1 MGVET
6 VLLALL
12 GLVAVWLVI
21 DAGRERH
28 RLRARVARDERW
40 QAEQR
45 RIARRARTAQVPAA
59 PLSAAAPL
67 SSGAAPDA
75 WRYWPLTLPSAE
87 DGSSGP
93 RL

>member
-1 MGVET
+1 MAVET

-28 RLRARVARDERW
+28 RLAARVARDERW
-40 QAEQR
+40 RAER
-45 RIARRARTAQVPAA
+45 RRTERRAATASAVA
-59 PLSAAAPL
+59 PTSAA
-67 SSGAAPDA
+67 SPDD
-75 WRYWPLTLPSAE
+75 WRYWPLTLPSV
-87 DGSSGP
+87 DDTSRGP

>member
-1 MGVET
+1 MAVET

-12 GLVAVWLVI
+12 GLVALWLVI

-40 QAEQR
+40 QAER
-45 RIARRARTAQVPAA
+45 RRTARRASNT
-59 PLSAAAPL
+59 
-67 SSGAAPDA
+67 PDA
-75 WRYWPLTLPSAE
+75 WRYWPLTLPSVD
-87 DGSSGP
+87 DGSMGP

>member
-45 RIARRARTAQVPAA
+45 RVARRARTTAA
-59 PLSAAAPL
+59 PSA
-67 SSGAAPDA
+67 SPDA
-75 WRYWPLTLPSAE
+75 WRYWPLTLPTAE
-87 DGSSGP
+87 DGSRGP

>member
-1 MGVET
+1 MAVET

-40 QAEQR
+40 QAEH
-45 RIARRARTAQVPAA
+45 RRAARHARAA
-59 PLSAAAPL
+59 
-67 SSGAAPDA
+67 GAGAGAEDA

>member
-1 MGVET
+1 MAVET

-28 RLRARVARDERW
+28 RLAARVARDERW
-40 QAEQR
+40 RAEKR
-45 RIARRARTAQVPAA
+45 RTARRAAS
-59 PLSAAAPL
+59 SAAT
-67 SSGAAPDA
+67 SSASPDD
-75 WRYWPLTLPSAE
+75 WRYWPLTLPSP
-87 DGSSGP
+87 DDVSRGP

>member
-1 MGVET
+1 MAVET

-40 QAEQR
+40 QAER
-45 RIARRARTAQVPAA
+45 RRRDRRARVSAQATA
-59 PLSAAAPL
+59 S
-67 SSGAAPDA
+67 PDA
-75 WRYWPLTLPSAE
+75 WRYWPLTLPSVD

>member
-6 VLLALL
+6 VLLGLL

-40 QAEQR
+40 RAECRRHARAQR
-45 RIARRARTAQVPAA
+45 AQKAQGAQRAPA
-59 PLSAAAPL
+59 S
-67 SSGAAPDA
+67 PDA
-75 WRYWPLTLPSAE
+75 WHYWPLTLPSAE

>member
-1 MGVET
+1 MAVET

-28 RLRARVARDERW
+28 RLAARVARDERW
-40 QAEQR
+40 RAEKR
-45 RIARRARTAQVPAA
+45 RTARRAAS
-59 PLSAAAPL
+59 SAAVSTG
-67 SSGAAPDA
+67 SSSSPDD
-75 WRYWPLTLPSAE
+75 WRYWPLTLPSPDDA
-87 DGSSGP
+87 SRGP

>member
-1 MGVET
+1 MAVET

-12 GLVAVWLVI
+12 GLVAVWLLI

-28 RLRARVARDERW
+28 RLRARVARDERF
-40 QAEQR
+40 QLEHRRAARREA
-45 RIARRARTAQVPAA
+45 RIARTVSPAT
-59 PLSAAAPL
+59 S
-67 SSGAAPDA
+67 PDA
-75 WRYWPLTLPSAE
+75 WRYWPLTLPSVD

>member
-1 MGVET
+1 MAVET

-28 RLRARVARDERW
+28 RLAARVARDERW
-40 QAEQR
+40 RAER
-45 RIARRARTAQVPAA
+45 RRTARRAATTSAVA
-59 PLSAAAPL
+59 PTSAA
-67 SSGAAPDA
+67 SPDD
-75 WRYWPLTLPSAE
+75 WRYWPLTLPSV
-87 DGSSGP
+87 DDTSRGP

>member
-1 MGVET
+1 MAVET

-28 RLRARVARDERW
+28 RLAARVARDERW
-40 QAEQR
+40 RAER
-45 RIARRARTAQVPAA
+45 RRTARRATPTSAVA
-59 PLSAAAPL
+59 PTSAA
-67 SSGAAPDA
+67 SPDD
-75 WRYWPLTLPSAE
+75 WRYWPLTLPSV
-87 DGSSGP
+87 DDTSRGP

>member
-1 MGVET
+1 MAVET

-28 RLRARVARDERW
+28 RLRAR
-40 QAEQR
+40 
-45 RIARRARTAQVPAA
+45 AA
-59 PLSAAAPL
+59 PTA
-67 SSGAAPDA
+67 SSVPTPNS
-75 WRYWPLTLPSAE
+75 WRYWPMTLPSA
-87 DGSSGP
+87 DDTSSGP

>member
-1 MGVET
+1 MAVET

-40 QAEQR
+40 RAEHR
-45 RIARRARTAQVPAA
+45 RRMRGEARDARA
-59 PLSAAAPL
+59 
-67 SSGAAPDA
+67 AAPDA
-75 WRYWPLTLPSAE
+75 WRYWPLTLPSVD
-87 DGSSGP
+87 DGPSGP

>member
-1 MGVET
+1 MAVET

-28 RLRARVARDERW
+28 RLRARVARDEQW
-40 QAEQR
+40 AALR
-45 RIARRARTAQVPAA
+45 RSARRELRAERAV
-59 PLSAAAPL
+59 S
-67 SSGAAPDA
+67 PDS
-75 WRYWPLTLPSAE
+75 WRYWPLTLPSVD

>member
-1 MGVET
+1 MAVET

-28 RLRARVARDERW
+28 RLAARVARDERW
-40 QAEQR
+40 RAER
-45 RIARRARTAQVPAA
+45 RRTARRAASPASTTSTTSTVA
-59 PLSAAAPL
+59 PTSAA
-67 SSGAAPDA
+67 SPDD
-75 WRYWPLTLPSAE
+75 WRYWPLTLPSA
-87 DGSSGP
+87 DDASRGP

>member
-1 MGVET
+1 MAMET

-40 QAEQR
+40 QAEHR
-45 RIARRARTAQVPAA
+45 RTARREARATGATGA
-59 PLSAAAPL
+59 
-67 SSGAAPDA
+67 SGATGAGQDA

>member
-6 VLLALL
+6 VLLGLL

-40 QAEQR
+40 QAER
-45 RIARRARTAQVPAA
+45 RRRMRWEAREARAA
-59 PLSAAAPL
+59 S
-67 SSGAAPDA
+67 PDS
-75 WRYWPLTLPSAE
+75 WRYWPLTLPSVE
-87 DGSSGP
+87 DSSSGP

>member
-59 PLSAAAPL
+59 PVSA
-67 SSGAAPDA
+67 GAAPDA

>member
-1 MGVET
+1 MAVET

-28 RLRARVARDERW
+28 RLAARVARDERW
-40 QAEQR
+40 RAER
-45 RIARRARTAQVPAA
+45 RRTARRAATPSA
-59 PLSAAAPL
+59 PSAMAPTSAA
-67 SSGAAPDA
+67 SPDD
-75 WRYWPLTLPSAE
+75 WRYWPLTLPSA
-87 DGSSGP
+87 DDASRGP

>member
-6 VLLALL
+6 VLLGLL

-45 RIARRARTAQVPAA
+45 RSARRQRRAQAA
-59 PLSAAAPL
+59 PTSAA
-67 SSGAAPDA
+67 SPDA

>member
-28 RLRARVARDERW
+28 RLRSRVARDERR
-40 QAEQR
+40 QAELR
-45 RIARRARTAQVPAA
+45 RSARRARARTAH
-59 PLSAAAPL
+59 LSP
-67 SSGAAPDA
+67 SPSPAPDA
-75 WRYWPLTLPSAE
+75 WRYWPLTLPSTE

>member
-1 MGVET
+1 MAVET

-40 QAEQR
+40 QAEHR
-45 RIARRARTAQVPAA
+45 RAARRDAR
-59 PLSAAAPL
+59 AAA
-67 SSGAAPDA
+67 SSPDA
-75 WRYWPLTLPSAE
+75 WRYWPLTLPSTE

>member
-1 MGVET
+1 MAVET

-28 RLRARVARDERW
+28 RLAARVARDERW
-40 QAEQR
+40 RAER
-45 RIARRARTAQVPAA
+45 RRTARRAATP
-59 PLSAAAPL
+59 
-67 SSGAAPDA
+67 SGAASTSAASPDD
-75 WRYWPLTLPSAE
+75 WRYWPLTLPSV
-87 DGSSGP
+87 DDTSRGP

>member
-1 MGVET
+1 MAVET

-40 QAEQR
+40 QAEHR
-45 RIARRARTAQVPAA
+45 RTARAEA
-59 PLSAAAPL
+59 REAREARENRAAA
-67 SSGAAPDA
+67 SPDS
-75 WRYWPLTLPSAE
+75 WRYWPLTLPQVE

>member
-1 MGVET
+1 MAVET

-28 RLRARVARDERW
+28 RLAARVARDERW
-40 QAEQR
+40 RAER
-45 RIARRARTAQVPAA
+45 RRTARRAAAASPAA
-59 PLSAAAPL
+59 SAASAV
-67 SSGAAPDA
+67 SPDD
-75 WRYWPLTLPSAE
+75 WRYWPLTLPAADDTSR
-87 DGSSGP
+87 GP

>member
-1 MGVET
+1 MAVET

-40 QAEQR
+40 QAEHR
-45 RIARRARTAQVPAA
+45 RTARAEA
-59 PLSAAAPL
+59 RDARDNRAAA
-67 SSGAAPDA
+67 SPDS
-75 WRYWPLTLPSAE
+75 WRYWPLTLPSVE

>member
-1 MGVET
+1 MAVET

-40 QAEQR
+40 QAER
-45 RIARRARTAQVPAA
+45 RRRDRHAARLAA
-59 PLSAAAPL
+59 PS
-67 SSGAAPDA
+67 PDA

-87 DGSSGP
+87 DTSSGP

>member
-1 MGVET
+1 MAVET

-28 RLRARVARDERW
+28 RLAARVARDERW
-40 QAEQR
+40 RAER
-45 RIARRARTAQVPAA
+45 RRTARRAATSSAVA
-59 PLSAAAPL
+59 PTSAA
-67 SSGAAPDA
+67 SPDD
-75 WRYWPLTLPSAE
+75 WRYWPLTLPSA
-87 DGSSGP
+87 DDASRGP

>member
-1 MGVET
+1 MAVET

-40 QAEQR
+40 QAEHR
-45 RIARRARTAQVPAA
+45 RTERAAARAR
-59 PLSAAAPL
+59 AAA
-67 SSGAAPDA
+67 SPDS
-75 WRYWPLTLPSAE
+75 WRYWPLTLPSVE

>member
-1 MGVET
+1 MAVET

-40 QAEQR
+40 QAECR
-45 RIARRARTAQVPAA
+45 RAARRDARQAR
-59 PLSAAAPL
+59 AAAP
-67 SSGAAPDA
+67 PDA
-75 WRYWPLTLPSAE
+75 WRYWPLTLPST
-87 DGSSGP
+87 DNGSSGP
-93 RL
+93 RQ

>member
-1 MGVET
+1 MAVET

-40 QAEQR
+40 QAER
-45 RIARRARTAQVPAA
+45 RRSDRRAARLASPTASSVPT
-59 PLSAAAPL
+59 PNP
-67 SSGAAPDA
+67 
-75 WRYWPLTLPSAE
+75 WRYWPMTLPSA
-87 DGSSGP
+87 DDTSRGP

>member
-1 MGVET
+1 MAVET

-28 RLRARVARDERW
+28 RLAARVARDERW
-40 QAEQR
+40 RAER
-45 RIARRARTAQVPAA
+45 RRTARRAATPSSAGAPTSTA
-59 PLSAAAPL
+59 SH
-67 SSGAAPDA
+67 DD
-75 WRYWPLTLPSAE
+75 WRYWPLTLPSV
-87 DGSSGP
+87 DDTSRGP

>member
-1 MGVET
+1 MAVET

-28 RLRARVARDERW
+28 RLRARVARDERFR
-40 QAEQR
+40 AEHR
-45 RIARRARTAQVPAA
+45 RAARRDARVAR
-59 PLSAAAPL
+59 AAA
-67 SSGAAPDA
+67 SPDS
-75 WRYWPLTLPSAE
+75 WRYWPVTLPSVD

>member
-1 MGVET
+1 MAVET

-12 GLVAVWLVI
+12 GLVAVWLAI

-40 QAEQR
+40 QAER
-45 RIARRARTAQVPAA
+45 RRTARRAAQAA
-59 PLSAAAPL
+59 T
-67 SSGAAPDA
+67 APDA

-87 DGSSGP
+87 DTSSGP

>member
-1 MGVET
+1 MAVET

-40 QAEQR
+40 RAER
-45 RIARRARTAQVPAA
+45 RRSARRAAQ
-59 PLSAAAPL
+59 AAA
-67 SSGAAPDA
+67 GPDA
-75 WRYWPLTLPSAE
+75 WRYWPLTLPSV
-87 DGSSGP
+87 DDTSRGP